1 MTMQETAIKAGAPMA
16 NATGNQLPLPVPPA
30 PAGKKR
36 PRGPLYKALECVA
49 SLRITAFL
57 FVLAFILV
65 FYGTWAQVDAGI
77 WTVVKQ
83 YFRSWYAFFPFK
95 ILLFRTVDIPVNYG
109 IPYPGG
115 WTIGALLLVNLL
127 AAHAIRFK
135 LTWKRSGII
144 LLHAGIIVMM
154 LGEFFT
160 GKYAI
165 EGHMPIT
172 EGYKANF
179 VESDKFYE
187 LAFVDRSD
195 PKSDYEIQVPI
206 SLLKEGKTTSDPAL
220 PFDVELV
227 RYLQNSTIASAEP
240 AESPATAG
248 RGLHRVAL
256 PKRATTGVDQDMMDF
271 PSAYVN
277 LKDKTT
283 GKSLG
288 TYLTSTWL
296 SYLGCQPDTV
306 TIAGKTYQISLRPR
320 RTYRDYTIAL
330 NKFEHKVFVGT
341 DVAKDFRSFITL
353 ADPGTGENLKT
364 EIYMNHPLRYRGQ
377 TFYQS
382 GVPSLARGTILQ
394 VVRNFAWRL
403 PYIACAMVAV
413 GMLIHFGIMLVNFIT
428 KQGIGI
434 LEGG

>member
-1 MTMQETAIKAGAPMA
+1 MHDTAIKAGAPMA
-16 NATGNQLPLPVPPA
+16 NATGNQQPLPAPPA
-30 PAGKKR
+30 LAIKKR

-49 SLRITAFL
+49 SLRITVFL

-95 ILLFRTVDIPVNYG
+95 ILLFRIVDIPENYG

-135 LTWKRSGII
+135 LTWKRSGIL

-165 EGHMPIT
+165 EGHMTIT
-172 EGYKANF
+172 EGYKSNF
-179 VESDKFYE
+179 VESDRHYE
-187 LAFVDRSD
+187 LAFVDRSN
-195 PKSDYEIQVPI
+195 PKEDYEIQVPI
-206 SLLKEGKTTSDPAL
+206 SLLPVGRTISDATL
-220 PFDVELV
+220 PFDIELAL
-227 RYLQNSTIASAEP
+227 YMANSTIIPPNQAENIL
-240 AESPATAG
+240 ATAG
-248 RGLHRVAL
+248 VGLSRIAL
-256 PKRATTGVDQDMMDF
+256 PKAAVSGVDQGMDF
-271 PSAYVN
+271 PSAYVT
-277 LKDKTT
+277 LKHKKT
-283 GKSLG
+283 GAVLG
-288 TYLTSTWL
+288 TYLTSTWF
-296 SYLGCQPDTV
+296 SFLGCQPDTV
-306 TIAGKTYQISLRPR
+306 AVDGKTYQISLRPQ
-320 RTYRDYTIAL
+320 RTYRDYTIEL
-330 NKFEHKVFVGT
+330 NKFQHKVFVGT
-341 DVAKDFRSFITL
+341 DVAKDYRAFITL
-353 ADPGTGENLKT
+353 ADPDTGENLKT
-364 EIYMNHPLRYRGQ
+364 EIYMNHPLHYRGQ

-382 GVPSLARGTILQ
+382 GMPSLARGTILQ

-413 GMLIHFGIMLVNFIT
+413 GMLIHFGIMLVNFIA